1 MTANFSGIVAPP
13 APATYKL
20 VMKTNGSGTASSNPS
35 GNSFSA
41 GTPVTV
47 TAVPGAGATWKGWTG
62 ATCSGLSL
70 SCTVTMTADTTLTAN
85 FR

>member
-1 MTANFSGIVAPP
+1 MESSRLPRRP
-13 APATYKL
+13 AYKL
-20 VMKTNGSGTASSNPS
+20 VMKTNGSGSVSSNPS
-35 GNSFSA
+35 GSSFSA
-41 GTPVTV
+41 GTSVTV